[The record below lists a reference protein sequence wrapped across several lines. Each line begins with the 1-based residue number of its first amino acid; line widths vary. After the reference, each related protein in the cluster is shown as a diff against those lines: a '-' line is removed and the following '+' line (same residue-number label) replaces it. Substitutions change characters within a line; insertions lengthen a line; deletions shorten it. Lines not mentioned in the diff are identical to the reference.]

1 MARFFMAGTNLDGG
15 RAYIRGRDAE
25 HVRVLRLRPGE
36 DVVICDGHGTDY
48 RCRIVSPLGEEVEA
62 EVVEV
67 VPCKGEPAVDVT
79 VYAGL
84 PKGERTDFLIQKCVE
99 AGAKRI
105 VFFDCERCV
114 AKLDGRS
121 VDKKLERFNRISQA
135 AAEQSGRGIIPQVD
149 YVHDYVE
156 MLDQA
161 AKADTWLFMYETG
174 DDRVPM
180 KEAIEGAGD
189 FKSASIVTGPEGG
202 FTLAEARL
210 AKGAG
215 ATLCSMGERIFRCET
230 APVVAVTAI
239 MYAKGE
245 L

>member
-84 PKGERTDFLIQKCVE
+84 PKGERADFLIQKCVE

-245 L
+245 P

>member
-84 PKGERTDFLIQKCVE
+84 PKGERADFLIQKCVE

-230 APVVAVTAI
+230 APVVTVTAI

>member
-1 MARFFMAGTNLDGG
+1 MARFFMFGTNLDGG

-36 DVVICDGHGTDY
+36 ELVICDGKGKDY
-48 RCRIVSPLGEEVEA
+48 RCRYITSTRDEVEA

-67 VPCKGEPAVDVT
+67 VPCKGEPDVDVT

-84 PKGERTDFLIQKCVE
+84 PKGERADFLIQKCVE

-105 VFFDCERCV
+105 MFFDCERCV
-114 AKLDGRS
+114 AKPDGRS
-121 VDKKLERFNRISQA
+121 MDKKLERFNRISQS
-135 AAEQSGRGIIPQVD
+135 AAEQSGRGMIPQVD
-149 YVHDYVE
+149 YIHDYVE
-156 MLDQA
+156 MLDSA
-161 AKADTWLFMYETG
+161 MKADVRLFMYETG

-189 FKSASIVTGPEGG
+189 FKSASVITGPEGG
-202 FTLAEARL
+202 FSLAEARL
-210 AKGAG
+210 ARGAG

>member
-36 DVVICDGHGTDY
+36 DVVICDGKGTDY
-48 RCRIVSPLGEEVEA
+48 RCRLISSTAEEAEA

-67 VPCKGEPAVDVT
+67 VPCKGEPSVGVT

-84 PKGERTDFLIQKCVE
+84 PKGERADFLIQKCVE

-121 VDKKLERFNRISQA
+121 VDKKLERFNRISQS
-135 AAEQSGRGIIPQVD
+135 AAEQSGRGIIPEVD
-149 YVHDYVE
+149 YIHSYVD
-156 MLDQA
+156 MLDSA
-161 AKADTWLFMYETG
+161 AKADAWLFMYETG
-174 DDRVPM
+174 DDRVPLRDAVERA
-180 KEAIEGAGD
+180 KDAETI
-189 FKSASIVTGPEGG
+189 SIVTGPEGG
-202 FTLAEARL
+202 FSLAEARL

-215 ATLCSMGERIFRCET
+215 AVLCSMGERIFRCET
-230 APVVAVTAI
+230 APVVAVTAV
-239 MYAKGE
+239 MYSRGE

>member
-36 DVVICDGHGTDY
+36 ELVICDGKGTDY
-48 RCRIVSPLGEEVEA
+48 RCRYITSTNDEVEA

-67 VPCKGEPAVDVT
+67 VPCRGEPAVDVT

-84 PKGERTDFLIQKCVE
+84 PKGERADFLIQKCVE

-135 AAEQSGRGIIPQVD
+135 AAEQSGRGIIPPVD
-149 YVHDYVE
+149 YIHNYVE
-156 MLDQA
+156 MLDSA
-161 AKADTWLFMYETG
+161 AKSDVWLFMYETG

-180 KEAIEGAGD
+180 REAIECAGE
-189 FKSASIVTGPEGG
+189 FKTASVVTGPEGG
-202 FTLAEARL
+202 FSLAEARL

-239 MYAKGE
+239 MYARGE

>member
-1 MARFFMAGTNLDGG
+1 MAGTNLDGG

-84 PKGERTDFLIQKCVE
+84 PKGERADFLIQKCVE

>member
-1 MARFFMAGTNLDGG
+1 MARFFMAGTNLMGG
-15 RAYIRGRDAE
+15 RAYIRGQDAE
-25 HVRVLRLRPGE
+25 HVRVLRLRPGD
-36 DVVICDGHGTDY
+36 DVVICDGKGTDY
-48 RCRIVSPLGEEVEA
+48 RCRLVTNLGDEVEA

-67 VPCKGEPAVDVT
+67 VPCRGEPAVDVT

-84 PKGERTDFLIQKCVE
+84 PKGERADFLIQKCVE

-114 AKLDGRS
+114 AKIDGKS
-121 VDKKLERFNRISQA
+121 MAKKLERFNRISQS
-135 AAEQSGRGIIPQVD
+135 AAEQSGRGIVPKVD
-149 YVHDYVE
+149 YIHNYVE
-156 MLDQA
+156 MLDSA
-161 AKADTWLFMYETG
+161 AKSDAWLFMYETG

-180 KEAIEGAGD
+180 REAIEAAGD
-189 FKSASIVTGPEGG
+189 FRSISLTTGPEGG
-202 FTLAEARL
+202 FSLAEAKL

-215 ATLCSMGERIFRCET
+215 AVLCSMGERIFRCET
-230 APVVAVTAI
+230 APVVAVTAV

>member
-36 DVVICDGHGTDY
+36 DVVICDGRGTDY

-84 PKGERTDFLIQKCVE
+84 PKGERADFLIQKCVE